1 MRSSSCCKFQVHVY
15 SNPSCGTHIVEFNRL
30 SGDGSAFRTVW
41 NEVRSQMDPKHSSS
55 SDGMPGVTEAF
66 SVAPLPCQAPPLTD
80 SCATEALKSIIQ
92 MCKSTT
98 MESQVEGSHMLC
110 QLSSLHDLQQLLCDT
125 GCVQVLVELQSSEW
139 EIARQNAIFAL
150 ANLSDLPMC
159 QSLIIESGIVL
170 ELVKLATD
178 GTYYTAELRREGA
191 RIIANVCSRL
201 AAQVVAVG
209 GPGPIATWLQSID
222 TLKDSRVK
230 YHAGRAKQSLMR
242 AMAVQTA

>member
-1 MRSSSCCKFQVHVY
+1 VY
-15 SNPSCGTHIVEFNRL
+15 SSPSCGSQIVEFNRL
-30 SGDGSAFRTVW
+30 SGDGAAFRVVW
-41 NEVRSQMDPKHSSS
+41 NEIRSQMDPKH
-55 SDGMPGVTEAF
+55 GGCAPGGVSESF
-66 SVAPLPCQAPPLTD
+66 SVAPLPCQAPPLADTD
-80 SCATEALKSIIQ
+80 AAKALQPIIQ
-92 MCKSTT
+92 MCRSAT

-110 QLSSLHDLQQLLCDT
+110 QLSSLHDVQQLLCDT
-125 GCVQVLVELQSSEW
+125 GCVQVLVELMSCEW
-139 EIARQNAIFAL
+139 EIARQNSIFAL

-178 GTYYTAELRREGA
+178 GAYYTAELRREGA

-201 AAQVVAVG
+201 AAQVVAAG
-209 GPGPIATWLQSID
+209 GPGPITTWLQSID

-230 YHAGRAKQSLMR
+230 YHAGRARQSLMR